1 MTPRMTPGLTPGMA
15 VAWQSLVDDLD
26 GDRAAVAGF
35 AGSWAG
41 LLPHRTGMLIEALG
55 HADADAARDVL
66 LTLTCTADMLGV
78 DRLADAASRGLDAL
92 EDEGVDG
99 ARKHVE
105 HIADEARTAAI
116 HVAGALAQESWS
128 NR

>member
-1 MTPRMTPGLTPGMA
+1 MTLGLTPGMA
-15 VAWQSLVDDLD
+15 TAWQSLVDDLD

-41 LLPHRTGMLIEALG
+41 LLPHRTGMLAQALQ
-55 HADADAARDVL
+55 HADADGARDVL

-92 EDEGVDG
+92 EEEGVDG
-99 ARKHVE
+99 AQRHVE
-105 HIADEARTAAI
+105 PITNEARTAAI
-116 HVAGALAQESWS
+116 LVAGALAQESWS